1 MKLASYRCV
10 AGGHVPRPPCP
21 TKADLGAAPGGAGA
35 AAGDRPPRRGR
46 RGARGEQ
53 AVARRAVQQLRPL
66 AQGPVA
72 ETKGSAQG
80 RQSTDEAA
88 ARRVRR
94 GAFISVRRVPGL
106 PRLFV
111 VLPAVYGEV
120 YAQALAQAT
129 EEHVSIR
136 GVEVADDI
144 DPKTGKL
151 RMRSRVV
158 MNVGA
163 LAFMGALMV
172 GGAVRAP
179 LRIAAACLPEKWG
192 SSRANQRRRR
202 RPTASPRRRRS
213 STCRRCRTSPTTCR
227 RTPTTC
233 NLDILFIFSCGC
245 IAERLFLLFLRAANL
260 STESTTGAAW
270 TR

>member
-1 MKLASYRCV
+1 MSRLAIAAWLAATSHALLAPPRQIL
-10 AGGHVPRPPCP
+10 ALRPAVPVPPRA
-21 TKADLGAAPGGAGA
+21 TVRLGAADAAPAANKPSLIARFNNFGLSLKDRSRRQREALKGANLLLKL
-35 AAGDRPPRRGR
+35 P
-46 RGARGEQ
+46 RGAYVAALSLAFVAYRAYRG
-53 AVARRAVQQLRPL
+53 
-66 AQGPVA
+66 
-72 ETKGSAQG
+72 
-80 RQSTDEAA
+80 
-88 ARRVRR
+88 
-94 GAFISVRRVPGL
+94 F
-106 PRLFV
+106 FV

-179 LRIAAACLPEKWG
+179 IRIAAACLRKVG
-192 SSRANQRRRR
+192 LL
-202 RPTASPRRRRS
+202 PR
-213 STCRRCRTSPTTCR
+213 
-227 RTPTTC
+227 
-233 NLDILFIFSCGC
+233 
-245 IAERLFLLFLRAANL
+245 E
-260 STESTTGAAW
+260 STEATPADRLAAKEKELDLPPLPDIPDDVPPD
-270 TR
+270 TDDV

>member
-1 MKLASYRCV
+1 MTRVHLFLLAATAQALLAPHRPLPRPTALRLAADAAPAASKPSLFARFNTFGLSLKDRSRRQREALKGANLIMKLPRGVYVAALSLAFVAYR
-10 AGGHVPRPPCP
+10 AY
-21 TKADLGAAPGGAGA
+21 
-35 AAGDRPPRRGR
+35 RG
-46 RGARGEQ
+46 
-53 AVARRAVQQLRPL
+53 
-66 AQGPVA
+66 
-72 ETKGSAQG
+72 
-80 RQSTDEAA
+80 
-88 ARRVRR
+88 
-94 GAFISVRRVPGL
+94 F
-106 PRLFV
+106 FV

-179 LRIAAACLPEKWG
+179 IRIAAACLRKVGLLPRESAEATPADRLAAKEKE
-192 SSRANQRRRR
+192 
-202 RPTASPRRRRS
+202 
-213 STCRRCRTSPTTCR
+213 
-227 RTPTTC
+227 
-233 NLDILFIFSCGC
+233 LDLPPLPDIPDDVPPD
-245 IAERLFLLFLRAANL
+245 
-260 STESTTGAAW
+260 TDDV
-270 TR
+270 

>member
-1 MKLASYRCV
+1 MKLALTAAWLAATSR
-10 AGGHVPRPPCP
+10 ALLAPPRQILALRPAVPVPPRA
-21 TKADLGAAPGGAGA
+21 TVRLGAADAAPAEASKPSLVARFNNFGLSLKDRSRRQREALKGANLLLKL
-35 AAGDRPPRRGR
+35 P
-46 RGARGEQ
+46 RGAYVAALSLAFVAYRAYRG
-53 AVARRAVQQLRPL
+53 
-66 AQGPVA
+66 
-72 ETKGSAQG
+72 
-80 RQSTDEAA
+80 
-88 ARRVRR
+88 
-94 GAFISVRRVPGL
+94 F
-106 PRLFV
+106 FV

-179 LRIAAACLPEKWG
+179 LRIAAACLRKVG
-192 SSRANQRRRR
+192 LL
-202 RPTASPRRRRS
+202 PR
-213 STCRRCRTSPTTCR
+213 
-227 RTPTTC
+227 
-233 NLDILFIFSCGC
+233 
-245 IAERLFLLFLRAANL
+245 E
-260 STESTTGAAW
+260 STEATPADRLAAKERELDLPPLPDIPDDVPPD
-270 TR
+270 TDDV

>member
-1 MKLASYRCV
+1 MKLALTAAWLAATSR
-10 AGGHVPRPPCP
+10 ALLAPPRQILALRPAVPVPPRE
-21 TKADLGAAPGGAGA
+21 TVRLGAVDAAAESKPSLFARFNNFGLSLKDRSRKQREALKGAGLMKL
-35 AAGDRPPRRGR
+35 P
-46 RGARGEQ
+46 RGAYVAALSLAFVAYRAYRG
-53 AVARRAVQQLRPL
+53 
-66 AQGPVA
+66 
-72 ETKGSAQG
+72 
-80 RQSTDEAA
+80 
-88 ARRVRR
+88 
-94 GAFISVRRVPGL
+94 F
-106 PRLFV
+106 FV

-179 LRIAAACLPEKWG
+179 IRIAAACLRKVG
-192 SSRANQRRRR
+192 LL
-202 RPTASPRRRRS
+202 PR
-213 STCRRCRTSPTTCR
+213 
-227 RTPTTC
+227 
-233 NLDILFIFSCGC
+233 
-245 IAERLFLLFLRAANL
+245 E
-260 STESTTGAAW
+260 STEATPADRLAAKERELDLPPLPDIPDDVPPD
-270 TR
+270 TDDV